1 MPSFKKLIRT
11 FACYIEISKMK
22 INKFSFEF
30 EEFASI
36 DELKTTD
43 AELMVQAVE
52 ATKNAY
58 APYSL
63 FRVGAALRLS
73 SGKII
78 TGSNQEN
85 VAYPS
90 GLCAER
96 VAFFYANS
104 NYPDESIE
112 TVAITARAQDFQI
125 NEPVTP
131 CGACRQVMSES
142 ESRQHEKIRVLLMGQ
157 NGKIFAI
164 NSVEDLLPL
173 MFKAEGLKK

>member
-1 MPSFKKLIRT
+1 
-11 FACYIEISKMK
+11 MK

-36 DELKTTD
+36 DELTRAD
-43 AELMVQAVE
+43 AELILLAVE
-52 ATKNAY
+52 ATQNAY
-58 APYSL
+58 APYSH

-73 SGKII
+73 NGKII

-96 VAFFYANS
+96 VAFFHANS
-104 NYPDESIE
+104 NYPQAAIE
-112 TVAITARAQDFQI
+112 TVAITARAEDFQI
-125 NEPVTP
+125 SDPVTP
-131 CGACRQVMSES
+131 CGSCRQVMSES
-142 ESRQHEKIRVLLMGQ
+142 ENRQQENIRVLLMGQ
-157 NGKIFAI
+157 NGKIFI
-164 NSVEDLLPL
+164 IHSVEDLLPL